1 MTSTTTRNFSSPFPT
16 DRHHRFENFEGDS
29 PFAEIL
35 MELAEEDCDDQS
47 LDGKNIESNEL
58 TLEPII
64 YKKITSHF
72 FSLQKLWQ
80 LSS

>member
-1 MTSTTTRNFSSPFPT
+1 
-16 DRHHRFENFEGDS
+16 
-29 PFAEIL
+29 

-80 LSS
+80 LSSWYEK